1 MRFPFRG
8 LAMAGHLALGTGRGE
23 DGSERQERRSREGKK
38 EDKKEVLWCQLPLKV
53 KTGKQKPNSEES
65 SKLKLQPRKEKMLN

>member
-1 MRFPFRG
+1 MT
-8 LAMAGHLALGTGRGE
+8 GHLALGTGRGE
-23 DGSERQERRSREGKK
+23 DRSERQERSREGKK

-65 SKLKLQPRKEKMLN
+65 SKLKLQSGKEKMLN